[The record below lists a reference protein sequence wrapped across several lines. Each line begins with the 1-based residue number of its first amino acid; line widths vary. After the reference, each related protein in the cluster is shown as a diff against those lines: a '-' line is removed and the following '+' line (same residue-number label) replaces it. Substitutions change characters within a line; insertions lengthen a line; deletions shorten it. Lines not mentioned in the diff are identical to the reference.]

1 MLLSKR
7 HFFFNNKV
15 KIIFLK
21 HISDCLECD
30 RVGGDIVNGFDNLNS
45 IIKPSSG
52 DLTNNKLL
60 IIRKKL

>member
-1 MLLSKR
+1 M
-7 HFFFNNKV
+7 